1 MTPRRRAANPRVA
14 VLPTPPQAPI
24 NHNPTRRSLMGSFT
38 CRPSSRHASREKR
51 SNRRAT
57 IRWDRRFHVKAA
69 WAGSSDDLT
78 EASSPV
84 AAAAFRG
91 GEQEIASTDQFFII
105 VLLPAV
111 AVKEDS
117 AFARHNRRTR

>member
-38 CRPSSRHASREKR
+38 WRPSNRPASRAIA

-57 IRWDRRFHVKAA
+57 IGWDRRFHVKAMR
-69 WAGSSDDLT
+69 AGSSDDLA
-78 EASSPV
+78 EADSPV
-84 AAAAFRG
+84 AVTAFRS
-91 GEQEIASTDQFFII
+91 GEQEIASTGQFFII

-117 AFARHNRRTR
+117 AFAR